1 MGWVADSRLL
11 AGTRSKQ
18 PVAGHAARSAFHLA
32 IGKLIL
38 INVAYQR
45 PLMLGPDKPITIL
58 TAHVRAKQPTPVRL
72 SETVGLGDVRFLI
85 ALIAADAGQND
96 HRANP
101 CFVQMTLVNQ
111 MHAC

>member
-1 MGWVADSRLL
+1 MGCR
-11 AGTRSKQ
+11 Q
-18 PVAGHAARSAFHLA
+18 SAFGCHTKQTA
-32 IGKLIL
+32 SRRPRGEIGILFSHRKMIL
-38 INVAYQR
+38 INVRYQR
-45 PLMLGPDKPITIL
+45 LLMLGRKQQITIL

-101 CFVQMTLVNQ
+101 CFIQMTLVNQ
-111 MHAC
+111 MHAG